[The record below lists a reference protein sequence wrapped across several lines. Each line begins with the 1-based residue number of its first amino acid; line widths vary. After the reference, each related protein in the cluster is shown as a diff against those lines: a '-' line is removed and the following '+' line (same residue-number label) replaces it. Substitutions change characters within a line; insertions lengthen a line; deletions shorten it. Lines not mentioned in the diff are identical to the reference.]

1 MNCSQ
6 KKIVRSSNKEI
17 TMADST
23 ADKARKARNRAFDQN
38 YPRGYSRGG
47 TDRLVMDLTRGKAKG
62 LEKVTGR
69 FVDAEEQRAANLM
82 QQRRRLDT
90 GKTAARGNAI
100 EKRVAAK
107 KAAKTLITGATGGA
121 AKKQAPKPATK
132 KAAAAKPKT
141 IGTGPNKAK
150 VTPMSPAKK
159 NAKGLPKTGRQNV
172 KKKAK

>member
-1 MNCSQ
+1 
-6 KKIVRSSNKEI
+6 
-17 TMADST
+17 MADST
-23 ADKARKARNRAFDQN
+23 ADKARKARNRAEEQN
-38 YPRGYSRGG
+38 YPRGYSRGS

-62 LEKVTGR
+62 LDRVTGR
-69 FVDAEEQRAANLM
+69 FIDAEEQRAANLM
-82 QQRRRLDT
+82 QQRRGIDT
-90 GKTAARGNAI
+90 AKTAARGNAI

-121 AKKQAPKPATK
+121 PKKQAPKATTK

-150 VTPMSPAKK
+150 ATPMPPAKK
-159 NAKGLPKTGRQNV
+159 SAKGLPTTGRQNV

>member
-90 GKTAARGNAI
+90 AKTAARGNAI

-107 KAAKTLITGATGGA
+107 KAEKTLVTGATGGA

-132 KAAAAKPKT
+132 KAAAKT

-159 NAKGLPKTGRQNV
+159 SAKGIPTTGRQNV
-172 KKKAK
+172 KKGKK